1 MIDYDGFVR
10 RCLALQVKEV
20 AKLTGVSVRTLH
32 YYDEINLLTPN
43 KLSSGYRQYEEHHLE
58 RLQQILFFKNIGFSL
73 KNIKKIIDDPEFNQ
87 LEALQLHKK
96 MLMEKRKQIDKLL
109 ENVNKTINHQ
119 KGEIQ
124 MTQEEKFLGFDFSKN
139 EYEQEARE
147 RWGDKAVDAS
157 NERINKM
164 AYSEESEFKQQFNQI
179 YRDLA
184 NMRKLAPDAKEV
196 QEKIGEWYAMLNKI
210 GTYSYEAFA
219 SLGEMYVA
227 DERFTKNI
235 DQFGEGLAQFMKEA
249 MEIYAKARM

>member
-1 MIDYDGFVR
+1 MMILSGGV
-10 RCLALQVKEV
+10 LVLQVKEV

-43 KLSSGYRQYEEHHLE
+43 KLSSGYRQYKEYHLE

-73 KNIKKIIDDPEFNQ
+73 KAIKNMIDDPNFNQ
-87 LEALQLHKK
+87 LEALQLQKEL
-96 MLMEKRKQIDKLL
+96 LMKKRKHIDTLIKT
-109 ENVNKTINHQ
+109 VNKTIDYQ
-119 KGEIQ
+119 KGEIN
-124 MTQEEKFLGFDFSKN
+124 MSQEEKFIGFDFSKN

-147 RWGDKAVDAS
+147 RWGDKAVDDS

-164 AYSEESEFKQQFNQI
+164 AYNEKSEFKQQFNQI

-184 NMRKLAPDAKEV
+184 NMRKLAPDAEEV
-196 QEKIGEWYAMLNKI
+196 QGKIGEWYAMLNKI

-219 SLGEMYVA
+219 NLGEMYVA

-249 MEIYAKARM
+249 MEIYSEARM

>member
-1 MIDYDGFVR
+1 MMILSGGV
-10 RCLALQVKEV
+10 LVLQVKEV

-43 KLSSGYRQYEEHHLE
+43 KLSSGYRQYKECHLE

-73 KNIKKIIDDPEFNQ
+73 KAIKNMIDNPNFNQ
-87 LEALQLHKK
+87 LEALQLQKEL
-96 MLMEKRKQIDKLL
+96 LMKKRKHIDTLIKT
-109 ENVNKTINHQ
+109 VNKTIDYQ
-119 KGEIQ
+119 KGEIY
-124 MTQEEKFLGFDFSKN
+124 MSQEEKFIGFDFSKN

-147 RWGDKAVDAS
+147 RWGDKAVDDS

-164 AYSEESEFKQQFNQI
+164 AYNEESEFKQQFNQI

-184 NMRKLAPDAKEV
+184 NMRKLAPDAEEV

-210 GTYSYEAFA
+210 GTYSYEAFTN
-219 SLGEMYVA
+219 LGEMYVA